1 MFHVIGTVALVGL
14 LNPWAFIPA
23 VLATSGMLLLRFRFA
38 RCSRDLKRI
47 EGITRSPVY
56 SQLTSTIHGLKVIR
70 SYHAEN
76 ISSKE
81 FLHHLDDNTRAS
93 YLLITTNRW
102 AAIRFDL
109 IALAFVVLVTLLAMI
124 ARITQQQF
132 SAADIALT
140 LSYSLNLMGL
150 LQWTIRFV
158 SYNAYRCRS
167 LFEQMINILGNQSK
181 SKHL

>member
-1 MFHVIGTVALVGL
+1 LFQVIGTVALVGI
-14 LNPWAFIPA
+14 LNPWSFIPA
-23 VLATSGMLLLRFRFA
+23 VFAATGMLFLRYRFA
-38 RCSRDLKRI
+38 QCLRDLKRI

-56 SQLTSTIHGLKVIR
+56 SQLSSTIHGLKVIR

-81 FLHHLDDNTRAS
+81 FLHNLDDNTRVN
-93 YLLITTNRW
+93 YLLLTTNRW
-102 AAIRFDL
+102 AAIRFDW
-109 IALAFVVLVTLLAMI
+109 IACLFIIIVTILAMVV
-124 ARITQQQF
+124 RITREQF

-158 SYNAYRCRS
+158 R
-167 LFEQMINILGNQSK
+167 IKIILIICVVSN
-181 SKHL
+181 HI